1 MNILL
6 SEPSACPLHLI
17 NNIYTTFAL
26 TSVVL
31 SITGGRECCMQQTI
45 ECFVDYGCKASAEV
59 TLMAWYALY
68 VLAAVNGIFT
78 Y

>member
-1 MNILL
+1 
-6 SEPSACPLHLI
+6 
-17 NNIYTTFAL
+17 
-26 TSVVL
+26 
-31 SITGGRECCMQQTI
+31 MQQTI
-45 ECFVDYGCKASAEV
+45 ECFVDYGCKALAEV